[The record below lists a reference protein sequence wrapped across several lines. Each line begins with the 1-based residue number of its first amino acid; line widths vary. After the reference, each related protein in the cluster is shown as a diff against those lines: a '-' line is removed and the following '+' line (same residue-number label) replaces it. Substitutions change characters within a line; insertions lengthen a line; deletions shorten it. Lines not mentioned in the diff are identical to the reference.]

1 MLRFNVSGP
10 YYVRF
15 DTRSFFSSIGIVF
28 LLGLEHET
36 VTHIEVFLLEVLLH
50 GQYFQTESEE
60 RGQGANLLFVDSFD
74 KNHANA
80 ALRFVGA
87 LMAPITDGN

>member
-36 VTHIEVFLLEVLLH
+36 VTHIEVFLLKVPLH
-50 GQYFQTESEE
+50 GQDFKQRARRGDKGQTCY
-60 RGQGANLLFVDSFD
+60 LLIVLIKIMLMLLS
-74 KNHANA
+74 
-80 ALRFVGA
+80 ALWGHSW
-87 LMAPITDGN
+87 LL